1 MEQTNKR
8 NTLALISI
16 MLGAFISLLDTT
28 IVNVALPDITTALHA
43 TSETIEWVISG
54 YALAFGLVL
63 ILAGRLGDKFG
74 RKNIY
79 IIGITLFLIM
89 SVTAGFADSENSLII
104 SRVIQGLAAGL
115 FFPQINATI
124 MDMYS
129 GKSLGKI
136 FGILGSVIGVGTA
149 IGPLTGGLLI
159 ELFGTTNGWRAV
171 FFVNVPFV
179 LVTLVLAML
188 YLPKRTVSTKKISFD
203 LPGVGLLT
211 IALLLLL
218 FPLIS
223 NGANDF
229 KPIDYLLMALSIPLF
244 IILYKWSVYQEKKG
258 NQPLIAPNLLKNNQF
273 VSGMLLSLVYFAA
286 FTSIFFVLSLT
297 WQTGFNRSAIL
308 SIRACN

>member
-28 IVNVALPDITTALHA
+28 IVNVALPDITTTLHA

-297 WQTGFNRSAIL
+297 W
-308 SIRACN
+308 

>member
-28 IVNVALPDITTALHA
+28 IVNVALPDITTTLHA

-244 IILYKWSVYQEKKG
+244 IILYKWSRLPRKERK
-258 NQPLIAPNLLKNNQF
+258 
-273 VSGMLLSLVYFAA
+273 
-286 FTSIFFVLSLT
+286 
-297 WQTGFNRSAIL
+297 SAINC
-308 SIRACN
+308 SQPT

>member
-159 ELFGTTNGWRAV
+159 ELFGATNGWRAV

-188 YLPKRTVSTKKISFD
+188 YLPKRTVSTKKNQLRFTWSWATD
-203 LPGVGLLT
+203 NCTLT
-211 IALLLLL
+211 IT
-218 FPLIS
+218 FPTY
-223 NGANDF
+223 F
-229 KPIDYLLMALSIPLF
+229 KWC
-244 IILYKWSVYQEKKG
+244 K
-258 NQPLIAPNLLKNNQF
+258 
-273 VSGMLLSLVYFAA
+273 
-286 FTSIFFVLSLT
+286 
-297 WQTGFNRSAIL
+297 
-308 SIRACN
+308 

>member
-104 SRVIQGLAAGL
+104 SRVIQGLL
-115 FFPQINATI
+115 CRIIFPANQRHN
-124 MDMYS
+124 Y
-129 GKSLGKI
+129 GY
-136 FGILGSVIGVGTA
+136 
-149 IGPLTGGLLI
+149 
-159 ELFGTTNGWRAV
+159 V
-171 FFVNVPFV
+171 FWEKPWEN
-179 LVTLVLAML
+179 LRNSWLC
-188 YLPKRTVSTKKISFD
+188 YWCRNCHRTSYRRT
-203 LPGVGLLT
+203 
-211 IALLLLL
+211 
-218 FPLIS
+218 
-223 NGANDF
+223 
-229 KPIDYLLMALSIPLF
+229 
-244 IILYKWSVYQEKKG
+244 
-258 NQPLIAPNLLKNNQF
+258 
-273 VSGMLLSLVYFAA
+273 
-286 FTSIFFVLSLT
+286 
-297 WQTGFNRSAIL
+297 FN
-308 SIRACN
+308 